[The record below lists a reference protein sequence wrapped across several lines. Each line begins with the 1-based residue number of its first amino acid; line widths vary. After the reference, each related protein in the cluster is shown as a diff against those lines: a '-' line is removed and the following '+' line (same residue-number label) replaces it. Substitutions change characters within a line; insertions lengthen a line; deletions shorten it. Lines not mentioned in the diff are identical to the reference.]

1 MKRINIIFSLAI
13 VLLAMVVSGCVGDL
27 NVEPINPQQTMVYDG
42 DAIFNKIYASFS
54 LTGQVGPSDNG
65 DIADI
70 DEGSSSFYRM
80 GWYMN
85 EFTTDEAS
93 WVWASDAGVP
103 DLLHNTYGAAND
115 FSMGM
120 YYRLYF
126 TITLCNFFLEQTSGS
141 DEETLRRIAEVRFI
155 RALNYYYVMDLYG
168 NAAFTEK
175 VGAELA
181 AYYTREDFYNYVE
194 SELLAAAEDMAPA
207 GSNTYGRADKVS
219 AWLLLSRLYLNAEV
233 YTGTAQW
240 QKALDYA
247 KMVLDNGYY
256 HLCTSGATHPTTGEH
271 FSAYQM
277 LFLGDNDTN
286 GAQYEAIL
294 PVLCDGDKTAS
305 YGAST
310 FLVLGSYGSDE
321 DAYVP
326 SGTDC
331 SWGKC
336 TRVRRQ
342 LLDQFYGSDASGN
355 SKAPNGNSIEEMTT
369 AANDDR
375 ALFFGEGYTADTPDE
390 SDSKAGFSCVKFRS
404 TYSNGGSRSSDL
416 SMSDSDI
423 PLFRVAEA
431 YLTYAEASTRLN
443 GANSDAKEKIDAL
456 RNRANAYT
464 QSSYSLEDILD
475 EWSKEFWW
483 EGRRRMDLVR
493 YGYYGGQ
500 SAYKWEWMG
509 GVYEGTQFNA
519 TKNIFA
525 IPENDLANNY
535 NLRQNPGY

>member
-1 MKRINIIFSLAI
+1 MKKLSLYIAG
-13 VLLAMVVSGCVGDL
+13 LFAAFALASCVGDL
-27 NVEPINPQQTMVYDG
+27 DVTPINPQQTMTYDS

-54 LTGQVGPSDNG
+54 LTGQQGPSDDG
-65 DIADI
+65 DIEDI

-80 GWYMN
+80 AWYLN
-85 EFTTDEAS
+85 EFTTDEAH

-103 DLLHNTYGAAND
+103 DLLHNAYGASND

-126 TITLCNFFLEQTSGS
+126 TITLCNFFLEQEADNTDAES
-141 DEETLRRIAEVRFI
+141 LMKQAEVRFI

-168 NAAFTEK
+168 NAAFVTQ
-175 VGAELA
+175 VGAELG
-181 AYYTREDFYNYVE
+181 AYYTRQEFYDFIE
-194 SELLAAAEDMAPA
+194 SELLDIEGDMAEA
-207 GSNTYGRADKVS
+207 GANTYGRADKV
-219 AWLLLSRLYLNAEV
+219 AVWNLLARLYLNAEV

-240 QKALDYA
+240 SNAMTYA
-247 KMVLDNGYY
+247 EKVINNGYY
-256 HLCTSGATHPTTGEH
+256 KLLTTGATHPTSGEE
-271 FSAYQM
+271 FSAYQL

-294 PVLCDGDKTAS
+294 PAICDGDETAS

-310 FLVLGSYGSDE
+310 FLVLGCYGSTE
-321 DAYVP
+321 EAAAP

-336 TRVRRQ
+336 TRVRRN

-355 SKAPNGNSIEEMTT
+355 SMAPQGYDIATMVA

-375 ALFFGEGYTADTPDE
+375 ALFIGADYTPDIADE
-390 SDSKAGFSCVKFRS
+390 SDSYAGFSCVKFRS
-404 TYSNGGSRSSDL
+404 YRSDGGSRSSNL

-423 PLFRVAEA
+423 ALMRVAEA

-443 GANSDAKEKIDAL
+443 GANSDAKAKIDAL
-456 RNRANAYT
+456 RNRANAT
-464 QSSYSLEDILD
+464 VKSSYSLDDICS
-475 EWSKEFWW
+475 EWSKEFWF

-493 YGYYGGQ
+493 FGYYGGQ
-500 SAYKWEWMG
+500 SSYKWEWMG
-509 GVYEGTQFNA
+509 GTYAGAQFNSN
-519 TKNIFA
+519 KNIFA
-525 IPENDLANNY
+525 IPENDLANNS
-535 NLRQNPGY
+535 NLVQNPGY